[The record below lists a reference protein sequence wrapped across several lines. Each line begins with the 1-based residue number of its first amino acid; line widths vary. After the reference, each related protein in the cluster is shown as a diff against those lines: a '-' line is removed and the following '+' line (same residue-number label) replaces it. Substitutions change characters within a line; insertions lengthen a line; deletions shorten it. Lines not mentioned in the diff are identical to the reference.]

1 MNRLRQSWD
10 WLKWLVALGV
20 LAWLYYGHR
29 EAVSQIAQSPKA
41 WGYLGLALG
50 VILSCSLLT
59 FVRWWILV
67 RAQRFEFPLS
77 QAIRLGFV
85 GLVSNFVAPG
95 AVGGDIV
102 KAILMARGQPQRRTT
117 AVATVILDRILG
129 MLGLFLVGALT
140 TLVPSGALDHP
151 DLKSVGWFMWGGSA
165 AGLIS
170 LGLMLWPG
178 MTEWGWVR
186 QIRRLPKVG
195 GLAGE
200 LIDGVALYQSQP
212 RAVWQ
217 AVLLSLIA
225 HSGLITGFWLCALW
239 MKQSWTPDLAT
250 HFFFLPTAELF
261 GAFVPVPAGMGA
273 LEGAVQWF
281 YERVRPEQVA
291 EADAGAA
298 GFLAA
303 LAFRLVY
310 LGIAGLGGGYYLTSR
325 GDLAQAIEQTTK
337 QSPAETTPEVET

>member
-1 MNRLRQSWD
+1 MTWLRQSWG
-10 WLKWLVALGV
+10 WLKWVVAVGV
-20 LAWLYYGHR
+20 LAWLYQGHR
-29 EAVSQIAQSPKA
+29 EAVGQIAQSPKA
-41 WGYLGLALG
+41 WGYLALAI
-50 VILSCSLLT
+50 VAILACNLVT

-67 RAQRFEFPLS
+67 RAQRFEFPLR

-85 GLVSNFVAPG
+85 GLISNFVAPG

-117 AVATVILDRILG
+117 AVATVVLDRILG

-140 TLVPSGALDHP
+140 TLIPSGALDHP
-151 DLKSVGWFMWGGSA
+151 DLRSVGWFMWGGSV
-165 AGLIS
+165 AGLVS

-178 MTEWGWVR
+178 MTQAGWVR

-200 LIDGVALYQSQP
+200 LIEGVALYQSQP

-217 AVLLSLIA
+217 AVLLSLVA
-225 HSGLITGFWLCALW
+225 HSGLIAGFWLCALW
-239 MKQSWTPDLAT
+239 MKQAWTPDLAT

-281 YERVRPEQVA
+281 YERVRPEMVT

-303 LAFRLVY
+303 LAFRLVN
-310 LGIAGLGGGYYLTSR
+310 LGIASLGGGYYLTSR
-325 GDLAQAIEQTTK
+325 GELAEAIEQSVPP
-337 QSPAETTPEVET
+337 SPAVSLPSVET